1 MRPETKCIHSG
12 GYFDEGTR
20 GVNTPIFTSSAYEYL
35 DTDAR
40 PYPRY
45 FNTPNQEAVVS
56 KLCDLESTEDGILFS
71 SGMAAIST
79 ALLSFLKSGDYLVI
93 QDEVYGGS
101 HAFVSNH
108 FAQHGIDY
116 TFASAHAKAIIGAMR
131 PETKVIYIE
140 SPTNPL
146 LTVIDIAKIA
156 EFAKTQNIITMI
168 DNTFATPIHQNPFRL
183 GIDIV
188 IHSGTK
194 YLGGHSDLC
203 CGVIL
208 TTKKLANQIRNT
220 ALSLGGSLDALSCYM
235 LERSLKTLCLRVER
249 QTDNAMKMAIYLANQ
264 PTISRVN
271 YPGLENHQGHQI
283 AKVQMKR
290 FGAMLSFELQAG
302 YLTASEFMRRLKLI
316 RPALSLGGLETTI
329 CDPATTSH
337 QKVSPEVRQRM
348 GITENL
354 LRLSVGVE
362 HIDDL
367 IEDVEQALPKN

>member
-1 MRPETKCIHSG
+1 MGKTMRSETMCVHSG

-35 DTDAR
+35 DTDVR

-45 FNTPNQEAVVS
+45 FNTPNQEAVVK
-56 KLCDLESTEDGILFS
+56 KLCDLESTEDGVLFS

-79 ALLSFLKSGDYLVI
+79 ALLTFLKSGDHAVI

-101 HAFVSNH
+101 HSFVSNH
-108 FAQHGIDY
+108 FPRHGIDS
-116 TFASAHAKAIIGAMR
+116 TFAPAQAQAIIDAVR

-146 LTVIDIAKIA
+146 LTVVDIEKVAM
-156 EFAKTQNIITMI
+156 FAKSRKIVTMI
-168 DNTFATPIHQNPFRL
+168 DNTFATPINQNPFRL

-194 YLGGHSDLC
+194 YLSGHSDLC

-208 TTKKLANQIRNT
+208 ATGEQADLIRKS
-220 ALSLGGSLDALSCYM
+220 ASSLGGSLNALSCYT

-249 QTDNAMKMAIYLANQ
+249 QTDNAMKVAKHLENHSAICL
-264 PTISRVN
+264 VN

-283 AKVQMKR
+283 AKGQMGG
-290 FGAMLSFELQAG
+290 FGAMLSIELQSG
-302 YLTASEFMRRLKLI
+302 NPTEFMRRLKLI

-337 QKVSPEVRQRM
+337 QEVSPEARQRV

-367 IEDVEQALPKN
+367 IEDIEQALC